1 MALEELI
8 VEWSKERPAWQREVM
23 RRIAAG
29 EVLADA
35 DYQMLLTSIVTEADC
50 PDPTFTLEHLPQAA
64 EDDAPVRL
72 VEVRQPDHVNALES
86 NEPLTFG
93 LHGVTI
99 VYGDNGSGKSG
110 YARLLKRIARAR
122 HQEEVLTDVF
132 RDTALAKPSA
142 VLVVKVGDDEKTL
155 TWPDAGAPELQRMRF
170 YDVDCG
176 QAYVS
181 TESDFPYRPSAL
193 FVLDG
198 LIDVCVEIRKRIDV
212 QLAENAASSRPL
224 PNVPQEVAS
233 TEAGK
238 LLSTL
243 NGATDVA
250 ALDAVIAHNAGA
262 STALEELKGQEVRLH
277 AADTTLE
284 RQHLQRQ
291 ARKLT
296 DVREHIE
303 RLNTALAADVFESLT
318 RQRGEVDALD
328 GASRALSNQFAS
340 EPVSGV
346 GTVEWRALWEA
357 ARRFSEEAAYPN
369 RPFPVVAQN
378 SHCVLCFQP
387 LNNDAQERMGRFE
400 EFVKADIQVRLEEAR
415 TRLDREVQRLQGIV
429 AVPNEVT
436 NNLSDLEAT
445 HGRLIADTRERLTL
459 FDSAVTTLR
468 KQLASGA
475 IPTAVHVESG
485 SCVASLE
492 EAARV
497 ATAAATELADP
508 DGIKRQRDAVGRR
521 IAELEFIGRLVA
533 SRQDVVDEIAR
544 LKARQRLESAK
555 SAAATTGIT
564 KKISEL
570 SEESIT
576 DVVRDTFTRE
586 TEKLKLERVTIAR
599 TRAEKGAL
607 LHQPKLV
614 GARQQ
619 VTLPRVFSEGEQTA
633 LGLGAFFTEAQIDGS
648 CSTLI
653 LDDPV
658 TSLDHIRRRLV
669 AARLAA
675 LAATRQVVVFTHDVA
690 FVADIKK
697 EAGERAVDVTER
709 AIMRS
714 RGEERKPG
722 TCSTTHPWKAKDV
735 PARLNELRQDL
746 AQLKRD
752 ASAWSEDVYE
762 DSVGRWAGKLSE
774 TWERIF
780 SQEIVGPIVADG
792 GLEVRPM
799 MVRILARFSEADRAE
814 FDGSYGRVSQWATRH
829 DKSSLL
835 NYVAPDV
842 SDLEK
847 ELTLVETWFKRVK
860 AYKA

>member
-23 RRIAAG
+23 RRVASG
-29 EVLADA
+29 EVLTDA
-35 DYQMLLTSIVTEADC
+35 DYQTLVTAIVTQADG
-50 PDPTFTLEHLPQAA
+50 PESTFTLEHLPQAA

-86 NEPLTFG
+86 NDPLSFG
-93 LHGVTI
+93 SQGITI

-193 FVLDG
+193 FVMDG
-198 LIDVCVEIRKRIDV
+198 LIDVCVEIRRRIDV
-212 QLAENAASSRPL
+212 QLAENAASARPL
-224 PNVPQEVAS
+224 PNVPQEVAA

-238 LLSTL
+238 LLSNL
-243 NGATDVA
+243 SGATNVA
-250 ALDAVIAHNAGA
+250 VLDAVIANNSGA
-262 STALEELKGQEVRLH
+262 STTLEELKGQEVRLR

-303 RLNTALAADVFESLT
+303 RLNTALAADVFEALA
-318 RQRGEVDALD
+318 RQRSEVDALEE
-328 GASRALSNQFAS
+328 ASATLSNQFAS

-346 GTVEWRALWEA
+346 GTVGWRALWEA

-369 RPFPVVAQN
+369 RPFPVVGED
-378 SHCVLCFQP
+378 SHCVLCFQS
-387 LNNDAQERMGRFE
+387 LDDRAQERMGRFE
-400 EFVKADIQVRLEEAR
+400 EFVKADIQVRLKEAR
-415 TRLDREVQRLQGIV
+415 TRLDREVQGLKGIV
-429 AVPNEVT
+429 AVPNEVA
-436 NNLSDLEAT
+436 NNLSDLETT
-445 HGRLIADTRERLTL
+445 HGRLIADTLERLAL
-459 FDSAVTTLR
+459 FDSAVTTLHEE
-468 KQLASGA
+468 LARGLVPA
-475 IPTAVHVESG
+475 PVNVESG
-485 SCVASLE
+485 GCVALLE

-497 ATAAATELADP
+497 ATVAATELADP
-508 DGIKRQRDAVGRR
+508 DGVKRQRDVVARR
-521 IAELEFIGRLVA
+521 IAELELVDRLAA
-533 SRQDVVDEIAR
+533 SRQDVADEIAR
-544 LKARQRLESAK
+544 LTARQRLESAK

-564 KKISEL
+564 KKISDL

-633 LGLGAFFTEAQIDGS
+633 LGLAAFFTEAQLDGS
-648 CSTLI
+648 GSTLI

-658 TSLDHIRRRLV
+658 TSLDHIRRSLV
-669 AARLAA
+669 AARLSAF
-675 LAATRQVVVFTHDVA
+675 AATRQVVVFTHDVA
-690 FVADIKK
+690 FVADLKK
-697 EAGERAVDVTER
+697 AASEKTVNVTER
-709 AIMRS
+709 AVMRS
-714 RGEERKPG
+714 RSEDRKPG
-722 TCSTTHPWKAKDV
+722 ACGTAHPWKAKEV
-735 PARLNELRQDL
+735 PARLNELRQDV
-746 AQLKRD
+746 AQIKRD
-752 ASAWSEDVYE
+752 APGWSEEVYE
-762 DSVGRWAGKLSE
+762 DKVGRWAGKLSE

-780 SQEIVGPIVADG
+780 SQEIVGPIIADG

-799 MVRILARFSEADRAE
+799 MVRILAKFTDVDHAE
-814 FDGSYGRVSQWATRH
+814 FEGSYGRVSQWATRH
-829 DKSSLL
+829 DKSALV

-847 ELTLVETWFKRVK
+847 EVTLVETWFKRVK